1 MVQIVWVLCGAVIVA
16 AAVRARRH
24 PSALRVG
31 RLGFAFLYLA
41 AGAAVNAFFLLRGDD
56 YAKFASGSY
65 IPFVRETW
73 ASLVVPNVEIWI
85 GLLIL
90 FEASV
95 GVLALLGGR
104 RTQLAYG
111 AAIAFHIALCSFGW
125 GFYLWAVPMIAALT
139 RLLRAE
145 RQVAAVHS
153 SQHQLR
159 PTGTAI
165 PSAV

>member
-1 MVQIVWVLCGAVIVA
+1 MLQVIWVVCGVVIVT
-16 AAVRARRH
+16 AAVRVRRH
-24 PSALRVG
+24 SEALRLG
-31 RLGFAFLYLA
+31 RIGFAFLYLV
-41 AGAAVNAFFLLRGDD
+41 AGAAVNTFFLLRGDN
-56 YAKFASGSY
+56 YAEFASESY
-65 IPFVRETW
+65 IPFVRDTW
-73 ASLVVPNVEIWI
+73 ESLVVPNVEIWI

-104 RTQLAYG
+104 RTQLAYE

-145 RQVAAVHS
+145 RQVAMDS
-153 SQHQLR
+153 SPHQLR
-159 PTGTAI
+159 PTGRAI